1 MSNRSLSQYW
11 DAMGGDPEL
20 DLLNN
25 DEELLRREA
34 EAGAEG
40 EEKEGATPED
50 EKIF

>member
-1 MSNRSLSQYW
+1 MNRSLSQYW

-20 DLLNN
+20 DLLND

-34 EAGAEG
+34 EAEGEG
-40 EEKEGATPED
+40 EEKGATPED

>member
-1 MSNRSLSQYW
+1 VSYRSLSQYW

-34 EAGAEG
+34 EAGAGG
-40 EEKEGATPED
+40 EETEGATPED
-50 EKIF
+50 KKIF

>member
-1 MSNRSLSQYW
+1 MKRSLSQYW

-20 DLLNN
+20 DLLND

-34 EAGAEG
+34 EAEGEG
-40 EEKEGATPED
+40 EEKGATPED